1 MSVMLSK
8 HGSRGDAEPM
18 ADLPPRLRILGAAGR
33 LWAPPDYAELS
44 ARVGVS
50 RLPTGVS
57 R

>member
-8 HGSRGDAEPM
+8 HGSRGGAEPM
-18 ADLPPRLRILGAAGR
+18 ADLPPRLRILGAAGQ
-33 LWAPPDYAELS
+33 LWAAPVYAELS
-44 ARVGVS
+44 ARVGVL